1 MARSRRNPL
10 LLVLPAAAAGLALAA
25 PPQAT
30 PPAKAAMP
38 QTLAPQPGQEPISV
52 EAASW
57 QGDYKTNSFVLNQ
70 VVITQGTMRLRAD
83 RAHASGLSSG
93 LDFANSR
100 WTFDGNVR
108 IDGVRNGNLRSDQAV
123 VEFSDNRI
131 ARATITGKPATFEQ
145 QRANSDQVARGHADE
160 IVWDVGAGT
169 VRLTDDA
176 WLSDG
181 LNEISGPVLV
191 YNVREQR
198 VEASGSTA
206 TGGGRV
212 HIVITPQGSIVGKL
226 EPPKAQ
232 TGKSAPQPA
241 SDHPAPQPGA
251 QLPPQPAA
259 QSPPQP
265 APQSGPQPPATTPQ
279 SNPPK

>member
-10 LLVLPAAAAGLALAA
+10 LLIVPAAAAGLALAA
-25 PPQAT
+25 PPQ
-30 PPAKAAMP
+30 PGPAKAQLP
-38 QTLAPQPGQEPISV
+38 QTAAPQPGEEPISV

-57 QGDYKTNSFVLNQ
+57 EGDYKSNSFVLHQ
-70 VVITQGTMRLRAD
+70 VVITQGTTRLQAD

-93 LDFANSR
+93 LDFGNSR

-108 IDGVRNGNLRSDQAV
+108 IDGVRHGSLRSDQAV
-123 VEFSDNRI
+123 VEFRDNHI

-145 QRANSDQVARGHADE
+145 QRANSDQVARGHANQ
-160 IVWDVGAGT
+160 IVWDVADGT

-181 LNEISGPVLV
+181 QNEISGPLLV

-198 VEASGSTA
+198 VEASGSPA

-212 HIVITPQGSIVGKL
+212 HIVITPQGSIVGK
-226 EPPKAQ
+226 
-232 TGKSAPQPA
+232 QPA
-241 SDHPAPQPGA
+241 
-251 QLPPQPAA
+251 
-259 QSPPQP
+259 
-265 APQSGPQPPATTPQ
+265 PQPPATPPQ

>member
-10 LLVLPAAAAGLALAA
+10 LLMVPAAAAGLALAA

-30 PPAKAAMP
+30 PAKAAVP
-38 QTLAPQPGQEPISV
+38 QIPAPGQEPISV

-57 QGDYKTNSFVLNQ
+57 EGDYKSNSFVLNQ
-70 VVITQGTMRLRAD
+70 VVITQGTTRLQAD
-83 RAHASGLSSG
+83 RAHASGLTSG

-108 IDGVRNGNLRSDQAV
+108 IDGEHHGSLRSDEAV
-123 VEFSDNRI
+123 VEFRDNRI
-131 ARATITGKPATFEQ
+131 ARATITGRPATFEQ

-160 IVWDVGAGT
+160 IVWDVGGGT

-181 LNEISGPVLV
+181 QNEISGPLLV
-191 YNVREQR
+191 YNIREQR
-198 VEASGSTA
+198 VEASGSPA

-212 HIVITPQGSIVGKL
+212 HIVITPQGSITGKL
-226 EPPKAQ
+226 EPLKAEA
-232 TGKSAPQPA
+232 GKSTPQNTPG
-241 SDHPAPQPGA
+241 HPAPQPGA
-251 QLPPQPAA
+251 QPP
-259 QSPPQP
+259 
-265 APQSGPQPPATTPQ
+265 PQ

>member
-1 MARSRRNPL
+1 MVRSRRKPL
-10 LLVLPAAAAGLALAA
+10 WFLVPAAAGGLALAA
-25 PPQAT
+25 PPQTAPSQDT
-30 PPAKAAMP
+30 PTKAA
-38 QTLAPQPGQEPISV
+38 APRLSSPLGQEPISV

-57 QGDYKTNSFVLNQ
+57 QGDYKSDSFVLNQ
-70 VVITQGTMRLRAD
+70 VVITQGTTRLQAD
-83 RAHASGLSSG
+83 RAHASGLTSG

-108 IDGVRNGNLRSDQAV
+108 IDGERHGSLRSDHAV
-123 VEFSDNRI
+123 VDFRDNRI

-145 QRANSDQVARGHADE
+145 QRANSDQVARGHADQ

-181 LNEISGPVLV
+181 QQNEMSAPVLV
-191 YNVREQR
+191 YNIREQR
-198 VEASGSTA
+198 VEASGSPA

-212 HIVITPQGSIVGKL
+212 HIVITPQGSVVGKL
-226 EPPKAQ
+226 EPSKPEA
-232 TGKSAPQPA
+232 GKSAPQPA
-241 SDHPAPQPGA
+241 
-251 QLPPQPAA
+251 
-259 QSPPQP
+259 
-265 APQSGPQPPATTPQ
+265 ATTPP